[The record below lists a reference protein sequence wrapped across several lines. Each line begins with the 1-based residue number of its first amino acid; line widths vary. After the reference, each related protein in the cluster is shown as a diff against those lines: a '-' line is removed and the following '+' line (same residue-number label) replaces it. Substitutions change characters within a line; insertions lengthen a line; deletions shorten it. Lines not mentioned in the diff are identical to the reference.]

1 MHPPVLRGSTVL
13 HAVTRVLA
21 VLLLALPG
29 VVLSGVVLPDLVLP
43 GAGQPQRAFAAD
55 NPPWEIK
62 PAANIFG
69 AKRPSFSYALP
80 RGGQLRDGLLI
91 VNRGRTALTVTLHGA
106 DAFTTDDGSI
116 ELRST
121 EAKPRDV
128 GAWIELD
135 ETTVRVPPGRS
146 VDVPFRLA
154 LPDSATPGD
163 HLGGIVALVQQ
174 AGTTDRLTTTRIRL
188 QVSGELKPALAVE
201 DLKVHYSG
209 TPNPFGEGSVAV
221 TYTVRNTG
229 NTIVAARQAAAVTGP
244 FGVFTAGPG
253 QLADSPQLLP
263 GETWKVAASIPGVP
277 PALRLTGTVRVVP
290 VAKSAPQPTSAATAH
305 VLTIPWTL
313 LLLLIGCAGVLALA
327 ILSRRNR
334 KRPAHAR

>member
-13 HAVTRVLA
+13 HAVTRILA
-21 VLLLALPG
+21 VLLLAM
-29 VVLSGVVLPDLVLP
+29 P
-43 GAGQPQRAFAAD
+43 GAVQAQSALAAD
-55 NPPWEIK
+55 DPPWAIK

-69 AKRPSFSYALP
+69 AKRPSFNYALP
-80 RGGQLRDGLLI
+80 RGGQLLDGLLI
-91 VNRGRTALTVTLHGA
+91 VNHGRTPLAVSLSGA

-116 ELRST
+116 DLQGE
-121 EAKPRDV
+121 EVKPKDI
-128 GAWIELD
+128 GAWVQLD

-154 LPDSATPGD
+154 LPDTAAPGD
-163 HLGGIVALVQQ
+163 HLGGIVALVKQ
-174 AGTTDRLTTTRIRL
+174 AGTTDRLATIKIRL

-209 TPNPFGEGSVAV
+209 TPNPFGEGSVAL

-244 FGVFTAGPG
+244 FGIFTADTG
-253 QLADSPQLLP
+253 QLADSPPLLP
-263 GETWKVAASIPGVP
+263 GESWKVAASIPGVP
-277 PALRLTGTVRVVP
+277 PALRLTGTVT
-290 VAKSAPQPTSAATAH
+290 VAPLLKTAPQPTKAATAH

-313 LLLLIGCAGVLALA
+313 LLLLLACAAVLTLA
-327 ILSRRNR
+327 ILSRRHR